1 MVGKAVGASRRRMCV
16 LGYRNIIL
24 EISVFRTPREEK
36 RLELAERKT
45 KALLDGATVSPVR
58 DSSPAASTSS
68 AVTNNLPTSPK
79 GGRRKSQVV
88 PRALSPEP
96 ETPGMPDNTFLQNFL
111 NLL

>member
-1 MVGKAVGASRRRMCV
+1 M
-16 LGYRNIIL
+16 LYQN
-24 EISVFRTPREEK
+24 SVFRTPREEK

-96 ETPGMPDNTFLQNFL
+96 ETPGMPDNTFLAYFCQLIMKRSN
-111 NLL
+111 